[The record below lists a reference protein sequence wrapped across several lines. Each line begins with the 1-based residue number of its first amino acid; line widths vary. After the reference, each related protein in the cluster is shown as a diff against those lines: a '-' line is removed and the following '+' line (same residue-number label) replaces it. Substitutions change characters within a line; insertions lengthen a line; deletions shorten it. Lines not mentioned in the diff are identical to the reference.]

1 MSMYICAP
9 YIPRASSVVWALG
22 GAGTGG
28 GGGRAG
34 EQQQSGGGGGQG
46 DISPMAES

>member
-1 MSMYICAP
+1 MSMYLCPIYSPC
-9 YIPRASSVVWALG
+9 SSVVSALG

>member
-1 MSMYICAP
+1 MSLYLCPIYSPCW
-9 YIPRASSVVWALG
+9 SVVWALG

-46 DISPMAES
+46 DISPMAAS